1 LHLSWLRSS
10 KAIDVMNV
18 AVIGSGPSGWIVA
31 QKLMDLGHNVTIFD
45 PALNADST
53 IASREEM
60 TKKLLAGKLLHGS
73 DFPYRAFPHGP
84 AIKEEGSKTLTSYAQ
99 GGLSLVWGAT
109 MLPYCAADIKNW
121 PIEFNQLK
129 SGYEYVSQKIPL
141 SSRKDALS
149 EKYDNFSSQ
158 EPLLASP
165 RIDRIIQNLSS
176 TRSQDVLIGYS
187 RLAVKV
193 TTLKS
198 QGCFYCGQCLT
209 GCPSDF
215 IWHAPKI
222 ATSVLVGYVENRV
235 ISVKETSD
243 GVSITSV
250 NMDGKVQ
257 ESGPYDKLFLG
268 AGPIESFRILATS
281 NLVSKTA
288 VMKDS
293 ATFFIPILLSKSF
306 NLPPEKAFTLSQAF
320 VRIEASSLPAAQIQ
334 LYEYSED
341 LIDRARKTL
350 PFGRFIPSF
359 IFRWVLR
366 RMVVGIGYLHS
377 EASTA
382 MKISLEENQDVRI
395 FSDNLSI
402 ARHRK
407 RTKPY
412 IQTFGKLSKKFGIRP
427 LFLLT
432 KFSRPGEGVHYGS
445 WLPMGDTADLLGRP
459 VGVERIHVIDSSVL
473 PSIPAGAITF
483 TIMANAVRIIDEM
496 VETKNL

>member
-1 LHLSWLRSS
+1 M
-10 KAIDVMNV
+10 KV
-18 AVIGSGPSGWIVA
+18 AVVGSGPSGWIVA
-31 QKLMDLGHNVTIFD
+31 QKLIDLGHNVTIFD
-45 PALNADST
+45 PALNGDS
-53 IASREEM
+53 AVSSLKAVN
-60 TKKLLAGKLLHGS
+60 KKLLAGKLLHGS
-73 DFPYRAFPHGP
+73 DFPFRAFPHGP
-84 AIKEEGSKTLTSYAQ
+84 AMKEEGSKTLTSNAQ

-109 MLPYCAADIKNW
+109 MLPYCEADIKSW
-121 PIEFNQLK
+121 PIDFIQLK

-149 EKYDNFSSQ
+149 EKYVNFSSQ

-165 RIDRIIQNLSS
+165 RIDKIINKLSS
-176 TRSQDVLIGYS
+176 TSSPDVLIGYS

-215 IWHAPKI
+215 IWHAPRI
-222 ATSVLVGYVENRV
+222 GLSELVGYVENRV
-235 ISVKETSD
+235 ISIKETSD

-250 NMDGKVQ
+250 DLDGKVE
-257 ESGPYDKLFLG
+257 ESGPFDRLFLG

-306 NLPPEKAFTLSQAF
+306 DLPPEKAFTLSQAF
-320 VRIEASSLPAAQIQ
+320 MRIEAGILPAAQIQ

-341 LIDRARKTL
+341 LIGRARKTL
-350 PFGRFIPSF
+350 PFGQFIPSF
-359 IFRWVLR
+359 VLR
-366 RMVVGIGYLHS
+366 SVLQRMVVGIGYLDS
-377 EASTA
+377 EASTT
-382 MKISLEENQDVRI
+382 MKISLEDNQDVRI
-395 FSDNLSI
+395 SADNLSI

-407 RTKPY
+407 RAKPY
-412 IQTFGKLSKKFGIRP
+412 IQRFSKVSKQFGITP
-427 LFLLT
+427 LFILT

-445 WLPMGDTADLLGRP
+445 WLPMGIGADLLGRP
-459 VGVERIHVIDSSVL
+459 MGVERIHVIDSSVL

-483 TIMANAVRIIDEM
+483 SIMANAVRIIDEM